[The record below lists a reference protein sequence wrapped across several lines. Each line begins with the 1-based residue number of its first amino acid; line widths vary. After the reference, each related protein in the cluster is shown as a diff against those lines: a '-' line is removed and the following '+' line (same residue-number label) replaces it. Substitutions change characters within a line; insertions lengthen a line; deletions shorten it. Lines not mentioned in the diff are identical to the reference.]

1 MHQHDVGRAHDAG
14 NRNDIGEEIEIEP
27 VVERCVDRVR
37 RTGQKERITV
47 RGRSYDR
54 LGADIGAG
62 SWSVLY
68 DECLAESLGQPL
80 SYQTRHDVGGA
91 ARASADDDAHRLGR
105 IIERRSA
112 SDTRNDETC
121 DGECKATCEPWAG

>member
-14 NRNDIGEEIEIEP
+14 NRNDIGEEVEIEP
-27 VVERCVDRVR
+27 GVERCVDGVR
-37 RTGQKERITV
+37 RPGQKERITV

-80 SYQTRHDVGGA
+80 SYRRAMMSVAPLGPAPTTMRTGLVG
-91 ARASADDDAHRLGR
+91 
-105 IIERRSA
+105 
-112 SDTRNDETC
+112 
-121 DGECKATCEPWAG
+121 